1 MKDRISDEMVTEIL
15 KEATR
20 LQTKANQGMSMAEL
34 EQICSEAGI
43 PPMLMKQAVQ
53 EVKNR
58 HIRQR
63 ERRERLRALI
73 QQKAKI
79 VLSAG
84 TKIFIPTL
92 IVVSLF
98 LYRSKLNSLFYEF
111 VNQFTGEPPK
121 GQRFNQAPQLDLK
134 VSQIQKDLLETTK
147 AQKDLESE
155 FRDQW
160 LLSNAQ
166 VGKRDNKNSEK
177 VFWGDFRDKITGYT
191 EKEVLHLVGKPAK
204 KSHQGL
210 WTMWYYEHVEDLVT
224 GHQGLAVIQ
233 FKQGVATGTSFS
245 MTKLAEHMK

>member
-43 PPMLMKQAVQ
+43 PPILMKQAVQ

-73 QQKAKI
+73 QQKATI

-84 TKIFIPTL
+84 TKIFIPTV

-98 LYRSKLNSLFYEF
+98 LYRTQLNSLFHD
-111 VNQFTGEPPK
+111 VVDQFSGEPPK
-121 GQRFNQAPQLDLK
+121 GQRLDQSTRLGLK
-134 VSQIQKDLLETTK
+134 VSQIQKNLLETTN
-147 AQKDLESE
+147 AQKNLESE

-160 LLSNAQ
+160 LLSNTRLKQ
-166 VGKRDNKNSEK
+166 QDNNDSGKVIWD
-177 VFWGDFRDKITGYT
+177 DFRDKITGYT
-191 EKEVLHLVGKPAK
+191 EEEVLHLVGKPTK
-204 KSHQGL
+204 KSHQGV
-210 WTMWYYEHVEDLVT
+210 WAIWYYENVEDLVT
-224 GHQGLAVIQ
+224 GSQGLAVIQ
-233 FKQGVATGTSFS
+233 FNQGVATGTYFS
-245 MTKLAEHMK
+245 MTKPENID